1 MELATYVNGLQTAN
15 PGEKIVLVGDFNAFP
30 FNDGYVDSMGII
42 TGNAA
47 AADEVVEYRASP
59 VVTPLKLGDEF
70 ITDPLQRYSYVFEGN
85 AQTLDHAV
93 VNQALENDPAV
104 SGLTVE
110 HARINADFRVAR
122 YGDFALPYDAGNP
135 PLRVSDHDPV
145 RLTIGVVRPLSADL
159 ALSWTTTS
167 WSLRGAF
174 TTLTVHNSGSSY
186 IPGAQVRIELDI
198 PPHSTAGVGTP
209 SGWTCERLGDAVFLC
224 TASRAIAPGGN
235 ERFTVSVR
243 PRRQFSASDSIRF
256 WAQATVV
263 TDPISGDNSA
273 ELVLP

>member
-1 MELATYVNGLQTAN
+1 MNEA
-15 PGEKIVLVGDFNAFP
+15 LVA
-30 FNDGYVDSMGII
+30 
-42 TGNAA
+42 
-47 AADEVVEYRASP
+47 
-59 VVTPLKLGDEF
+59 
-70 ITDPLQRYSYVFEGN
+70 
-85 AQTLDHAV
+85 
-93 VNQALENDPAV
+93 DPAV
-104 SGLTVE
+104 ADARVD
-110 HARINADFRVAR
+110 HARVNADFRGAHQSV
-122 YGDFALPYDAGNP
+122 YNPPYTAENP
-135 PLRVSDHDPV
+135 PLRTSDHDPV